1 MKTIR
6 DYRME
11 LTEKQWQIIQ
21 KLLPQH
27 KKGRK
32 PIDRRKIIN
41 ALFYL
46 VLFGAN
52 RLSVAKFTEVFSQVE
67 DRIYRFLAMAERRC
81 LAKDSRR
88 LVRDDPSNQG

>member
-1 MKTIR
+1 MKTTHN
-6 DYRME
+6 YRME

-46 VLFGAN
+46 VRTGCQWRNLPKCFPKCSIVFYGLSIPCFGDGE
-52 RLSVAKFTEVFSQVE
+52 RPVFGKKFTTPC
-67 DRIYRFLAMAERRC
+67 A
-81 LAKDSRR
+81 
-88 LVRDDPSNQG
+88 

>member
-46 VLFGAN
+46 VRTGCQWRNLPKCYPKCRIVFMAVDTVFGK
-52 RLSVAKFTEVFSQVE
+52 RFTMPC
-67 DRIYRFLAMAERRC
+67 A
-81 LAKDSRR
+81 
-88 LVRDDPSNQG
+88 

>member
-1 MKTIR
+1 MKTTR
-6 DYRME
+6 NYRME

-41 ALFYL
+41 ALF
-46 VLFGAN
+46 
-52 RLSVAKFTEVFSQVE
+52 
-67 DRIYRFLAMAERRC
+67 
-81 LAKDSRR
+81 
-88 LVRDDPSNQG
+88 